1 MAHFSFTQ
9 LCRVCRKNSKTF
21 KICLSN
27 YDSNGFF
34 IFSKD
39 KEDIFSFVCCCCGT
53 MNILKFE
60 EICKPHT
67 INYLRRMNE
76 IDNRI
81 DETIIE
87 LLKIEKLK
95 ISTTDNL

>member
-1 MAHFSFTQ
+1 
-9 LCRVCRKNSKTF
+9 
-21 KICLSN
+21 
-27 YDSNGFF
+27 
-34 IFSKD
+34 
-39 KEDIFSFVCCCCGT
+39 